1 MKKILLPFLYLI
13 CLSLPISSQEGKRE
27 SLAIR
32 IDESIIID
40 GLLNEPAWEKA
51 PDAGVFIQLKS
62 DRKEPHKINTSAKIL
77 YDDNFVYIGFLC
89 YDAEPD
95 KLKAEKKNFDGDLRD
110 TDSAYILIE
119 TFHTTEYFY
128 FFATNFLGARSDGM
142 ISKDGQRASY
152 QWNGS
157 WKSFSQKTDS
167 GWSTEVAIELS
178 QISGD
183 PEKRK
188 AFGLSLARMVPRLD
202 SVFWRGPLDP
212 AFEFDK
218 LGKLKVLD
226 LVEQDLVKQ
235 EKKAKF
241 TPHIISTLGSGI
253 KTAPAAGLD
262 IRYAFSQQMSGRLT
276 INPDFATVEPDQEQV
291 NLTPY
296 ELYLPEKREF
306 FLESAE
312 ISQQRIGLFYSKRI
326 GDIYG
331 GAKIQGKTGAYEYS
345 GMSVQIKKDEYPDE
359 DSANI
364 SVFRLKKRSK
374 IGPSTIGFTAANK
387 LINKKNKGT
396 AGIDADLYFTNN
408 LKLSTQF
415 AVSYGDYSKSN
426 IAFFLGPSYDSETF
440 HVHLHYTQIG
450 KYFGD
455 NANNVGF
462 IPDDNRRELDS
473 AVNKTFSLGAWIF
486 KRIRYRSNYNIYWG
500 MDGTLRSWQ
509 IDEGLFFD
517 LQNEFTLSVLHTME
531 YKLNEYFPEPKL
543 AYMPDKGGWVR
554 IYTKD
559 FLNHRT
565 RFKSEFFAEEWQAFS
580 LSFLSGRNYGSDFS
594 MIEMSKKLKITETL
608 FAEYEVSLILK
619 YEPQHLANKSKAAI
633 NVLKI
638 TNYVNK
644 NFFWKFFIQT
654 HASID
659 KTNFHV
665 VGVYTFKPPY
675 GTIQLAYQKGTAPL
689 GVKGTQGDTIL
700 LKLGYMF

>member
-1 MKKILLPFLYLI
+1 M
-13 CLSLPISSQEGKRE
+13 G
-27 SLAIR
+27 
-32 IDESIIID
+32 
-40 GLLNEPAWEKA
+40 
-51 PDAGVFIQLKS
+51 
-62 DRKEPHKINTSAKIL
+62 AK
-77 YDDNFVYIGFLC
+77 
-89 YDAEPD
+89 
-95 KLKAEKKNFDGDLRD
+95 
-110 TDSAYILIE
+110 
-119 TFHTTEYFY
+119 
-128 FFATNFLGARSDGM
+128 SDGM
-142 ISKDGQRASY
+142 ISKDGQRVNY
-152 QWNGS
+152 KWNGS

-178 QISGD
+178 QIFDD

-188 AFGLSLARMVPRLD
+188 VFGLSLSRIVPRLD
-202 SVFWRGPLDP
+202 SIFWKGPLDP
-212 AFEFDK
+212 AFEFDE

-226 LVEQDLVKQ
+226 LAEQDLAKQ
-235 EKKAKF
+235 EKKAKII
-241 TPHIISTLGSGI
+241 PYIISNIGSGI
-253 KTAPAAGLD
+253 KTETEAGFD
-262 IRYAFSQQMSGRLT
+262 VRYAFSQQMSGRLT
-276 INPDFATVEPDQEQV
+276 INPDFATVEPDKEQI
-291 NLTPY
+291 NLTPF

-331 GAKIQGKTGAYEYS
+331 GVKIQGKTGAYEYS
-345 GMSVQIKKDEYPDE
+345 GMSVQTKKDEYPGE
-359 DSANI
+359 DSANF
-364 SVFRLKKRSK
+364 SVFRLKRRSK
-374 IGPSTIGFTAANK
+374 TGRSTIGFTAANK

-396 AGIDADLYFTNN
+396 AGFDADLYFTNN

-440 HVHLHYTQIG
+440 HIHLHYTQIG

-455 NANNVGF
+455 NVNNVGF

-473 AVNKTFSLGAWIF
+473 AVNKTFSFENWIF

-517 LQNEFTLSVLHTME
+517 LPNKFILSVLHTVE
-531 YKLNEYFPEPKL
+531 YKLNEYLPEPISVYL
-543 AYMPDKGGWVR
+543 FDKNEWVK

-559 FLNHRT
+559 FKNHQT
-565 RFKSEFFAEEWQAFS
+565 RFKSEFFGEEWEAFS
-580 LSFLSGRNYGSDFS
+580 LSLLSGRNYGSDFK
-594 MIEMSKKLKITETL
+594 MLEMSKKLKITETL
-608 FAEYEVSLILK
+608 FAEYKVSLLLK
-619 YEPQHLANKSKAAI
+619 YEPQRLLNKTTI

-644 NFFWKFFIQT
+644 NFFWEFFLQT
-654 HASID
+654 NADID

-675 GTIQLAYQKGTAPL
+675 GTIQLVYQKGTAPF
-689 GVKGTQGDTIL
+689 GVIGTQRDTFF

>member
-13 CLSLPISSQEGKRE
+13 CLSLPVSSQEGKKE
-27 SLAIR
+27 SLALR

-40 GLLNEPAWEKA
+40 GLLNESVWGKA

-62 DRKEPHKINTSAKIL
+62 DRKEPNKINTSAKIL

-95 KLKAEKKNFDGDLRD
+95 KLMAEKKTIDSDLRD

-119 TFHTTEYFY
+119 TFHTADYFH
-128 FFATNFLGARSDGM
+128 FFAINFLGARSDGM

-152 QWNGS
+152 KWNGS
-157 WKSFSQKTDS
+157 WKSFSKKTDS

-178 QISGD
+178 QIVDD

-188 AFGLSLARMVPRLD
+188 AFGLSLGRMVPRLD

-226 LVEQDLVKQ
+226 LTEQDLVKL
-235 EKKAKF
+235 EKKVKI

-262 IRYAFSQQMSGRLT
+262 IRYAFSQQRSGRLT
-276 INPDFATVEPDQEQV
+276 INPDFTSVEPDQEQV

-296 ELYLPEKREF
+296 EYYLPEKRDF

-345 GMSVQIKKDEYPDE
+345 GMSVQIKKEEYPGE

-364 SVFRLKKRSK
+364 SVFRLKRRSK
-374 IGPSTIGFTAANK
+374 IGQSTIGFTAANK
-387 LINKKNKGT
+387 LIDKKNKGT
-396 AGIDADLYFTNN
+396 AGIDADLHFTNN
-408 LKLSTQF
+408 LKFSTQF
-415 AVSYGDYSKSN
+415 AVSYGDYSKTN
-426 IAFFLGPSYDSETF
+426 VAFFLGPSYDSETF
-440 HVHLHYTQIG
+440 HIHLHYTQIG

-473 AVNKTFSLGAWIF
+473 AVNKSFSLGNWIF
-486 KRIRYRSNYNIYWG
+486 KKIRYQSNYNIYWG

-509 IDEGLFFD
+509 IDEGLFFET
-517 LQNEFTLSVLHTME
+517 QNEFTLSVLHTME
-531 YKLNEYFPEPKL
+531 YKLNEYYLEPRRV
-543 AYMPDKGGWVR
+543 YMQDKGGWVR
-554 IYTKD
+554 IHTKN
-559 FLNHRT
+559 FRNYRT
-565 RFKSEFFAEEWQAFS
+565 KFKSEFFTDKWEAFS

-594 MIEMSKKLKITETL
+594 LLELSKTIKLTETL
-608 FAEYEVSLILK
+608 FAEVDISLLLK
-619 YEPQHLANKSKAAI
+619 YSPQRLPNKSKAAI
-633 NVLKI
+633 TVLQI

-644 NFFWKFFIQT
+644 NFFWKFFLQT

-675 GTIQLAYQKGTAPL
+675 GTIQLVYQTGTAMF
-689 GVKGTQGDTIL
+689 GVKGIQGDTIL
-700 LKLGYMF
+700 LKFGYMF